1 MSGSA
6 IQAWRKNINRE
17 LLLQAQDTMPDKR
30 RPDIRTLELAG
41 VYLAQ
46 SFIDSRGY
54 VDETQLQIAVGLH
67 GALSVDQIGDG
78 LTALQNI
85 GVLVVIRK
93 GARGSGTRRVFSFHD
108 PKNLAQRNGVDPVT
122 IGTQQ
127 NGVAHPTERG
137 GDDTQWG
144 TDETPRGNPVTPEQ
158 LPEENPNHH
167 LPSKREQVAD
177 QIAEIALGLN
187 QDRVGKINTATLRRT
202 RLYEYKTAALA
213 HLSGVSDLDL
223 FDPWLVAVQLV
234 DPSVV
239 RQARIGETPRP
250 QTPKTVCEF
259 CNGEEIVT
267 INDTTTHREKWR
279 KCVCIGGTYTGEE
292 LTQDEMTLE
301 ERIENDRQLKH
312 TTREITNRFTLPP
325 A

>member
-1 MSGSA
+1 MSGNA
-6 IQAWRKNINRE
+6 IQAWRENITRE
-17 LLLQAQDTMPDKR
+17 LSRQAQDAMPDKR
-30 RPDIRTLELAG
+30 RPDIRTLELVG

-46 SFIDSRGY
+46 SFIDERGY
-54 VDETQLQIAVGLH
+54 VDETQLQIAEGLH
-67 GALSVDQIGDG
+67 GSLSVDQIGD
-78 LTALQNI
+78 ALSAWQNL

-93 GARGSGTRRVFSFHD
+93 GAKGSGTRRVFSFHD
-108 PKNLAQRNGVDPVT
+108 PKNLAQRNGANPVT

-137 GDDTQWG
+137 SDDTQRG
-144 TDETPRGNPVTPEQ
+144 TDETQRANPVTPEQ
-158 LPEENPNHH
+158 LPEDNPNHY

-223 FDPWLVAVQLV
+223 LDPWLVAVQLV
-234 DPSVV
+234 DPSGV
-239 RQARIGETPRP
+239 RQARVGET
-250 QTPKTVCEF
+250 TPTNLCSFCEGATVF
-259 CNGEEIVT
+259 EIQ
-267 INDTTTHREKWR
+267 DPTTFRTTYR

-292 LTQDEMTLE
+292 LTQDPMTLE
-301 ERIENDRQLKH
+301 DRIENDRQLKH

>member
-1 MSGSA
+1 
-6 IQAWRKNINRE
+6 
-17 LLLQAQDTMPDKR
+17 MPDKR
-30 RPDIRTLELAG
+30 RPDIRTLELVG

-46 SFIDSRGY
+46 SFIDERGY
-54 VDETQLQIAVGLH
+54 VDETQLQIAEGLH
-67 GALSVDQIGDG
+67 GALSVDQIGD
-78 LTALQNI
+78 ALSAWQNI
-85 GVLVVIRK
+85 GVFVVIRK
-93 GARGSGTRRVFSFHD
+93 GAPGSGTRRVFSFHD
-108 PKNLAQRNGVDPVT
+108 PKNLAQRNGANPVT

-127 NGVAHPTERG
+127 DGVAHPTERG
-137 GDDTQWG
+137 SDDTQRG
-144 TDETPRGNPVTPEQ
+144 TDATQRGNPVTPEQ
-158 LPEENPNHH
+158 LPEENPNHY

-202 RLYEYKTAALA
+202 RLYEYKTAALT
-213 HLSGVSDLDL
+213 HLSNVPDLDIL
-223 FDPWLVAVQLV
+223 DPWVVAMQLV
-234 DPSVV
+234 DPSGV
-239 RQARIGETPRP
+239 RQARVGETPPP

-259 CNGEEIVT
+259 CNGEEVVT
-267 INDTTTHREKWR
+267 IQDPTTLWERYR

-292 LTQDEMTLE
+292 LTQDPMTLE